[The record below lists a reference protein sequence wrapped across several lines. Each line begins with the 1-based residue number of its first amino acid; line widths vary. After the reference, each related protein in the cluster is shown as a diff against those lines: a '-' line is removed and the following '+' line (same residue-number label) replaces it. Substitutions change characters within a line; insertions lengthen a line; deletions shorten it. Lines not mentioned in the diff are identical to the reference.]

1 MYTSPIDVVAT
12 STTFMIDGDLEEL
25 EEEEAEEEAEEAEEE
40 EGTRGG
46 ENRQDTEGGGGAVPV
61 GV

>member
-25 EEEEAEEEAEEAEEE
+25 EEEGA
-40 EGTRGG
+40 RGG
-46 ENRQDTEGGGGAVPV
+46 ENRQDTEVGGGALPV
-61 GV
+61 GVYGCME

>member
-25 EEEEAEEEAEEAEEE
+25 EEEEAEEE
-40 EGTRGG
+40 EGARGG
-46 ENRQDTEGGGGAVPV
+46 ENRQDTEVGGGALPV
-61 GV
+61 VYGCME